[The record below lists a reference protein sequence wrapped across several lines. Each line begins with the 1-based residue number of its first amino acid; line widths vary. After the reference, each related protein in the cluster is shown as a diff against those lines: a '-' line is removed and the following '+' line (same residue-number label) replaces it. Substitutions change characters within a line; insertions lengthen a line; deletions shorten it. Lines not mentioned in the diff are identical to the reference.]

1 MIKVH
6 QLFEIYQNAKTKGLL
21 SVIGKIPLLGPLKFY
36 LIKHVMVHSNVF
48 VQLWIYLKMLIL
60 NHYERY
66 NKLPAGGKFM
76 AETHLTDL
84 GFTYNA
90 WDPFTKSKKLKKTR
104 KFRQTGDSTYVYQN
118 VLDKHAFNMTWPKEM
133 LKIWQ
138 EEKLLIK
145 YYLIKHLTLL
155 RLTNEFGLS
164 LMVYK
169 LFDEK
174 SGEAIND
181 ETVEP
186 AITRTAIAL

>member
-1 MIKVH
+1 M
-6 QLFEIYQNAKTKGLL
+6 
-21 SVIGKIPLLGPLKFY
+21 
-36 LIKHVMVHSNVF
+36 M
-48 VQLWIYLKMLIL
+48 
-60 NHYERY
+60 
-66 NKLPAGGKFM
+66 
-76 AETHLTDL
+76 
-84 GFTYNA
+84 
-90 WDPFTKSKKLKKTR
+90 
-104 KFRQTGDSTYVYQN
+104 
-118 VLDKHAFNMTWPKEM
+118 WPKEM